1 MPNGRARSA
10 RLFDGRR
17 RRVSLAACFALAT
30 AGLHGRIA
38 TGDKLLAAVARAEG
52 IEVALLSS

>member
-1 MPNGRARSA
+1 M
-10 RLFDGRR
+10 
-17 RRVSLAACFALAT
+17 SLAACFALAT